1 MQLHLETSSMSYI
14 IEWGEIYL
22 NCQCRAVILDV
33 VCRYLYYKW
42 FYEGSTTEIPEFKVD
57 PEIVLEVLM
66 TADFLEC

>member
-1 MQLHLETSSMSYI
+1 
-14 IEWGEIYL
+14 
-22 NCQCRAVILDV
+22 
-33 VCRYLYYKW
+33 LYYKW